1 MRTTGLS
8 RQLAL
13 SLSGMVLGVML
24 LLHAGF
30 YLFYAI
36 VMRVN
41 PALVSPT
48 MDSWPPTPSE
58 WALIAT
64 LTVLG
69 LFLAVNTALRLS
81 RRILQPLN
89 SVAEGARQLARGDL
103 SVRASTEDRSLGE
116 AVGLVDDFNSMAERL
131 ERMTRELVTWNAAI
145 AHEPRTPVTI
155 LRGRLQG
162 LAEGV
167 FEPDEALFRSLLA
180 QVEGLSRLIDDLRTL
195 SLADSGHLSL
205 HRTRV
210 DMAAEIR
217 AIVDLMAPELR
228 AAGLEVQLALEA
240 GPLHCDAARLRQVVL
255 ALLENARRHASPG
268 PLRISTAHINAE
280 FVLHVEDAG
289 PGISAELAAH
299 IFEAFV
305 RGEESRS
312 RQSGG
317 TGLGLAVVRAIVQ
330 AHHGRVAC
338 QPGTHGGTC
347 FSVSLPD
354 APDED
359 SAASGSPPP
368 G

>member
-24 LLHAGF
+24 LLHVSF

-36 VMRVN
+36 VTRFN
-41 PALVSPT
+41 PELVSPT
-48 MDSWPPTPSE
+48 VDSWPPTLSE
-58 WALIAT
+58 WILIAT

-89 SVAEGARQLARGDL
+89 SVAESARQLARGDL
-103 SVRASTEDRSLGE
+103 SVRARSEDRSLGE

-131 ERMTRELVTWNAAI
+131 ERMTGELVIWNAAI
-145 AHEPRTPVTI
+145 AHELRTPVTI

-205 HRTRV
+205 RRAPT
-210 DMAAEIR
+210 DLAGEIR
-217 AIVDLMAPELR
+217 GIVDLLGPELR
-228 AAGLEVQLALEA
+228 AAGLQPALSLEA
-240 GPLHCDAARLRQVVL
+240 RMAYCDAARLRQVVL
-255 ALLENARRHASPG
+255 ALLENARRHAGPG
-268 PLRISTAHINAE
+268 
-280 FVLHVEDAG
+280 VLHIRTREEEGAFVFEVEDSG
-289 PGISAELAAH
+289 PGIPAELAAH
-299 IFEAFV
+299 VFEAFV

-317 TGLGLAVVRAIVQ
+317 SGLGLAVVRAIVQ
-330 AHHGRVAC
+330 AHHGQVVC
-338 QPGTHGGTC
+338 VPGGTGGAC
-347 FSVSLPD
+347 FRVCL
-354 APDED
+354 
-359 SAASGSPPP
+359 PP

>member
-24 LLHAGF
+24 LLHVGF
-30 YLFYAI
+30 YLFYTI
-36 VMRVN
+36 VTRFN

-48 MDSWPPTPSE
+48 VDSWPPTPSE
-58 WALIAT
+58 WALIAI

-69 LFLAVNTALRLS
+69 LFLAVHTALRLS

-89 SVAEGARQLARGDL
+89 SVAESARQLARGDL
-103 SVRASTEDRSLGE
+103 SVRASSEDRSLGE

-131 ERMTRELVTWNAAI
+131 ERMTCELVTWNAAI
-145 AHEPRTPVTI
+145 AHELRTPVTI

-167 FEPDEALFRSLLA
+167 FKPDEALFRSLLG

-205 HRTRV
+205 QRAPV
-210 DMAAEIR
+210 DLAAEIR
-217 AIVDLMAPELR
+217 AVVELLGPELQ
-228 AAGLEVQLALEA
+228 AAGLVPELTLEA
-240 GPLHCDAARLRQVVL
+240 RTTCCDGARLRQVVL

-268 PLRISTAHINAE
+268 ALRISTARTDGA
-280 FVLHVEDAG
+280 FVLSVEDAG

-317 TGLGLAVVRAIVQ
+317 TGLGLAVVRAIVH

-338 QPGTHGGTC
+338 LPGSHGGTC
-347 FSVSLPD
+347 FRVWLP
-354 APDED
+354 E
-359 SAASGSPPP
+359 AS
-368 G
+368 

>member
-36 VMRVN
+36 VTRFN

-48 MDSWPPTPSE
+48 VDSWPPTPSE

-69 LFLAVNTALRLS
+69 LFLAVHTALRLS

-89 SVAEGARQLARGDL
+89 SVAESARQLARGDL
-103 SVRASTEDRSLGE
+103 SVRASSEDRSLGE

-131 ERMTRELVTWNAAI
+131 ERMTGELVTWNAAI
-145 AHEPRTPVTI
+145 AHELRTPVTI

-205 HRTRV
+205 QQAPV
-210 DMAAEIR
+210 DLAAEIR
-217 AIVDLMAPELR
+217 AIVKLLGPELQ
-228 AAGLEVQLALEA
+228 AAGLVPELALEA
-240 GPLHCDAARLRQVVL
+240 RSTYCDGARLRQVVV

-268 PLRISTAHINAE
+268 VLRISTARTDDA
-280 FVLHVEDAG
+280 FVLSVDDSG
-289 PGISAELAAH
+289 PGISTELAAH

-305 RGEESRS
+305 RGEASRS

-317 TGLGLAVVRAIVQ
+317 TGLGLAVVRAIVH

-338 QPGTHGGTC
+338 LPGAHGGTC
-347 FSVSLPD
+347 FRVWLP
-354 APDED
+354 E
-359 SAASGSPPP
+359 P